1 MRGASSRLILIVVA
15 IVALAGAGFAAWRY
29 LPSEATPGIATGNG
43 RIEATEID
51 IAAKIAGRIRDIA
64 AAEGDFVTAGQIL
77 ATMDTAQLDAQ
88 RREAQAQKQR
98 ATIAVETARILVTQR
113 EAERTAATAVVAQ
126 RQAERDAADRRLART
141 EQLVRGDHASLQTQ
155 DDDRARAQGARAALA
170 AAQAQLAASEA
181 TIAAAKSQIVDAQ
194 AAVAAVEATLERI
207 AADIDDSVLK
217 APRDGRIQYRVAQPG
232 EVVAAGGRILNLVDL
247 TDVYMNFFLPTEQV
261 GRVALGAEAR
271 IVLDVLPNMAIPAR
285 ISYVADVSQFTPKSV
300 ETAQERLKLVF
311 RVKARID
318 PALLRKHIEQ
328 VKTGLPGVAYVQLD
342 PGAAWPARFRN
353 VVDAQ

>member
-1 MRGASSRLILIVVA
+1 MSGASSRLVPIAVA
-15 IVALAGAGFAAWRY
+15 AAVLAGAAFAAWRY
-29 LPSEATPGIATGNG
+29 LPSDATPGIATGNG

-51 IAAKIAGRIRDIA
+51 IAAKIAGRIRAIA
-64 AAEGDFVTAGQIL
+64 AAEGDFVVAGQIV

-88 RREAQAQKQR
+88 RREAQAQLQR

-113 EAERTAATAVVAQ
+113 EAERTAAMAVVAQ
-126 RQAERDAADRRLART
+126 RQAEREAADRRLART

-181 TIAAAKSQIVDAQ
+181 TIGAAKSQIVDAQ

-207 AADIDDSVLK
+207 AADIDDSALK

-247 TDVYMNFFLPTEQV
+247 TDVYMTFFLPTEQA

-271 IVLDVLPNMAIPAR
+271 IVLDVLPNVAIPAR
-285 ISYVADVSQFTPKSV
+285 VSYVADVSQFTPKSV

-311 RVKARID
+311 RIKARIA
-318 PALLRKHIEQ
+318 PELLRKHIEQ
-328 VKTGLPGVAYVQLD
+328 VKTGLPGVAYVRLE
-342 PGAAWPARFRN
+342 PEAAWPAKLRN

>member
-1 MRGASSRLILIVVA
+1 MSGAKSRLVPIVVA
-15 IVALAGAGFAAWRY
+15 IVALAGAAFAAWRY
-29 LPSEATPGIATGNG
+29 LPSNATPGIAQGNG

-51 IAAKIAGRIRDIA
+51 IAAKIAGRIRTIA
-64 AAEGDFVTAGQIL
+64 AAEGDFVVAGRIL
-77 ATMDTAQLDAQ
+77 ATMDTAQLEAQ
-88 RREAQAQKQR
+88 RREAEAQLQR
-98 ATIAVETARILVTQR
+98 AKIAVETARILVTQR
-113 EAERTAATAVVAQ
+113 EAERTAAIAVVAQ
-126 RQAERDAADRRLART
+126 RQAEREAADRRLART

-181 TIAAAKSQIVDAQ
+181 TIGAAKSQIVDAQ

-207 AADIDDSVLK
+207 AADIDDSALK

-247 TDVYMNFFLPTEQV
+247 TDVYMTIFLPTEQA

-271 IVLDVLPNMAIPAR
+271 IVLDVLPNVAIPAR
-285 ISYVADVSQFTPKSV
+285 IAFVADVSQFTPKSV

-318 PALLRKHIEQ
+318 PELLRKHIEQ
-328 VKTGLPGVAYVQLD
+328 VKTGLPGVAYVRLD
-342 PGAAWPARFRN
+342 PAAEWPARLRAA
-353 VVDAQ
+353 VDAR